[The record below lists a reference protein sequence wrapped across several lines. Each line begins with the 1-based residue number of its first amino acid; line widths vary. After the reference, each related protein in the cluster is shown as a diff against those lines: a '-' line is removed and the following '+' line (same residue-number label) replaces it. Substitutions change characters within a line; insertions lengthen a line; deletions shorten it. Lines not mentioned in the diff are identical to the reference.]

1 MPTLP
6 SEPLP
11 ESHHARE
18 VAESFGID
26 PARYDRARPRYPA
39 ALLEAVVP
47 AGSTVL
53 DVGTGTGIVARQ
65 LQASGCTV
73 LGVEVD
79 PRMAEFA
86 RRDLDVEVSAFE
98 TWNPAG
104 RTFDVVVSGQTWH
117 WIDPVAGAAKAA
129 EALRPGGLLAAFW
142 NVGLPPA
149 DLAEAFADV
158 YRRVVPESLAARWS
172 SVDPNGYR
180 VLCDRAADGI
190 RQSNAFGEPETR
202 RHDWTHTYTRDEWL
216 DQVPTTGAHTRFP
229 PDDLAAVLTGL
240 GAVIDEAGGSLTV
253 EYATVAVTAV
263 RAE

>member
-6 SEPLP
+6 SEP
-11 ESHHARE
+11 HQARE

-26 PARYDRARPRYPA
+26 PARYDRARPRYPE
-39 ALLEAVVP
+39 ALLEAVVA

-65 LQASGCTV
+65 LQARECTV

-98 TWNPAG
+98 TWDPAG
-104 RTFDVVVSGQTWH
+104 RTFDAVVSGQTWH

-129 EALRPGGLLAAFW
+129 ECLRPNGLLAAFW
-142 NVGLPPA
+142 NVGQPPPE
-149 DLAEAFADV
+149 LAEAFAAV
-158 YRRVVPESLAARWS
+158 YREVVPDSLAARWAT
-172 SVDPNGYR
+172 VDPNGYE
-180 VLCDRAADGI
+180 VLCGRAADGI
-190 RQSNAFGEPETR
+190 RTSNAFGEPETR
-202 RHDWTHTYTRDEWL
+202 RYDWTHTYTRDEWL

-229 PDDLAAVLTGL
+229 PDDLARVLAGL
-240 GAVIDEAGGSLTV
+240 GAVIDAAGGGLTV
-253 EYATVAVTAV
+253 EYATVVVLARRTGG
-263 RAE
+263 